1 MRCVRRRSLNPTAKR
16 GRRRP
21 DPFAKVTAQLRE
33 WFCASPWLTA
43 RELLARLQAEM
54 PDTYPETLLRTLQ
67 RRVKQW
73 RGDAARQLVFGTG
86 PGAVAGSSGAATET
100 PIAATGVA
108 DAATGMAGCS
118 SSDASGASS

>member
-1 MRCVRRRSLNPTAKR
+1 VRPTAQPKPKAKR

-21 DPFAKVTAQLRE
+21 DPFAKVSAQLHE
-33 WFCASPWLTA
+33 WFCASPWLTS

-73 RGDAARQLVFGTG
+73 RGDAARQLVFAAG
-86 PGAVAGSSGAATET
+86 PGGTAGSGSEATET

-108 DAATGMAGCS
+108 DAARGMAG
-118 SSDASGASS
+118 